1 MARGWQSGRG
11 MNTTPSTTARF
22 HELLRRDLPA
32 SIVVFLVALPLCM
45 GIALA
50 SGAPIMSGLIAGI
63 VGGLVVGLFG
73 GAPMLVSGPAAGL
86 AVMVYG
92 FIQELGFPVACA
104 AVVAAGVLQMVFGRL
119 GIARAALGISPAV
132 IHGMLAG
139 IGVLIVLSQLHVVLG
154 GNARSNAIENV
165 TALPSALAELN
176 PGALITGVGVLA
188 ILIAWPR
195 LPLGRLRALP
205 APLVA
210 VLGMTCVA
218 AWVATRA
225 PRVELNES
233 LFQSLA
239 LPRLPDAE
247 LLVPFLIAA
256 FSLSFVASAESLLS
270 AVATDR
276 LHDGPRVRLDR
287 ELMAQGAANSLSG
300 LVGGLPITG
309 VIVRSAANIAAGAKT
324 RASATLHGVWLLV
337 FVSMLGATLEW
348 VPLAALAGLL
358 VHVGFKLVQPAHIR
372 ELARRGE
379 LSVYVVTL
387 GGVVAINLLAGILLG
402 FALALL
408 KLVWRLARVRVRV
421 LQEADLYRVDVT
433 GALTFLGVPR
443 LLGVLEALPPK
454 SRVKLCCEVEALD
467 HAGLE
472 TLESWAKTH
481 RRVGGQVELENLEEL
496 WKRRG
501 AATSEE
507 VPPPAFSPQ
516 PDLTVRDTR
525 STA

>member
-1 MARGWQSGRG
+1 
-11 MNTTPSTTARF
+11 MNVTPSPSAGLR
-22 HELLRRDLPA
+22 ELLRRDLPA

-63 VGGLVVGLFG
+63 IGGVVVGLLG
-73 GAPMLVSGPAAGL
+73 GAPLLVSGPAAGL

-154 GNARSNAIENV
+154 GTSQSTAIDNV

-176 PGALITGVGVLA
+176 PSALFTGLGVLA
-188 ILIAWPR
+188 VLIAWPR

-218 AWVATRA
+218 ALVATGA
-225 PRVELNES
+225 PRVELTES
-233 LFQSLA
+233 LFGSLA
-239 LPRLPDAE
+239 LPQLPGAE

-256 FSLSFVASAESLLS
+256 VSLAFVASAESLLS
-270 AVATDR
+270 AVATDK
-276 LHDGPRVRLDR
+276 LHDGPRARLDR
-287 ELMAQGAANSLSG
+287 ELFAQGAANSLSG

-309 VIVRSAANIAAGAKT
+309 VIVRSAANIAAGAKSQ
-324 RASATLHGVWLLV
+324 ASATMHGVWLLV
-337 FVSMLGATLEW
+337 FVSMLGASLEW

-379 LSVYVVTL
+379 LSVYLVTL
-387 GGVVAINLLAGILLG
+387 GGVVVINLLAGILLG

-408 KLVWRLARVRVRV
+408 KLVWRLGRVHVRV
-421 LQEADLYRVDVT
+421 LQEEADAYRVEVT

-443 LLGVLEALPPK
+443 LIGALDELPAA

-472 TLESWAKTH
+472 TIGTWANTH
-481 RRVGGQVELENLEEL
+481 QRVGGQVEMENLEAL
-496 WKRRG
+496 WRRRG
-501 AATSEE
+501 APAP
-507 VPPPAFSPQ
+507 VAAPPPSPSPQ
-516 PDLTVRDTR
+516 PDLSVRDTR

>member
-1 MARGWQSGRG
+1 
-11 MNTTPSTTARF
+11 MNDTQPPDTPGFRD
-22 HELLRRDLPA
+22 LLRRDLPA

-50 SGAPIMSGLIAGI
+50 SGAPIMSGLVAGI
-63 VGGLVVGLFG
+63 IGGLVVGLLG
-73 GAPMLVSGPAAGL
+73 GAPLLVSGPAAGL

-104 AVVAAGVLQMVFGRL
+104 AVVGAGVLQMVFGRL

-154 GNARSNAIENV
+154 ATSHASALENV
-165 TALPSALAELN
+165 TALPAALAQVN
-176 PGALITGVGVLA
+176 VGALITGLGVLA

-195 LPLGRLRALP
+195 LPLRRLRTLP

-210 VLGMTCVA
+210 VLGMTAVA
-218 AWVATRA
+218 AVLATGA
-225 PRVELNES
+225 PRVELTES
-233 LFQSLA
+233 LFQSLS
-239 LPRLPDAE
+239 LPRLPDGE
-247 LLVPFLIAA
+247 LVVPFVIAA
-256 FSLSFVASAESLLS
+256 LSLAFVASAESLLS

-276 LHDGPRVRLDR
+276 LHDGPRARLDR
-287 ELMAQGAANSLSG
+287 ELFAQGAANSLSG

-379 LSVYVVTL
+379 LSVYLVTL
-387 GGVVAINLLAGILLG
+387 GGVVFINLLAGILLG

-408 KLVWRLARVRVRV
+408 KLVWRLGRVHVRV
-421 LQEADLYRVDVT
+421 LQEGGLYRVEVN

-443 LLGVLEALPPK
+443 VTAALEKLPAGAH
-454 SRVKLCCEVEALD
+454 VKLCCELEALD

-472 TLESWAKTH
+472 TLETWASTH
-481 RRVGGQVELENLEEL
+481 QRVGGRVEMEDLEAL
-496 WKRRG
+496 WRRLG
-501 AATSEE
+501 APT
-507 VPPPAFSPQ
+507 PAEAAAPSPSPQ
-516 PDLTVRDTR
+516 PGLTVRDTR